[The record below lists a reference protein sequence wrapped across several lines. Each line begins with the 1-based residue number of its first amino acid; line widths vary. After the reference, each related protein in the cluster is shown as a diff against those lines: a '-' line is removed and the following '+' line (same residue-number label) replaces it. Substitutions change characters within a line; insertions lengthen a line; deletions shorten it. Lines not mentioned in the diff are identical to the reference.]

1 MDMTTRNLGDFICPN
16 CDSDMDIEF
25 DQYSLDMIDNQD
37 GYMNI
42 KCNECRSRYKVDVRL
57 VYFPDGV
64 EKL

>member
-1 MDMTTRNLGDFICPN
+1 MDMTTKDLGRFICPD
-16 CDSDMDIEF
+16 CDSDEIEF
-25 DQYSLDMIDNQD
+25 DHSSIDMIDEQD